1 MRMNYAYVS
10 CISLLLVMEEASQAQ
25 TQTDIHGSYK
35 AITIPLDQNIGYSR
49 TLILLHEIYN
59 GTDLSN
65 NYVVGTI
72 MAQRGAANSYQRLNT
87 VNIYSGSAYRSY
99 EASVHSHNQGK
110 ITFVDG
116 FMQNTGW
123 VLKTCMYDGKR
134 YMALDVP
141 YLAGPHSQGYHFVG
155 WVNSSGVSLKTV
167 TYQVDGVA
175 QNQHILSDIED
186 YTSTSNEH
194 HNVRS
199 FVVSGNVGIGTSN
212 PQERLSVNGNIRARE
227 VKVEMANWPDYVF
240 KDNYDLMSL
249 AELESYINTHGHLPG
264 IPSAKDVEADGI
276 GLAEMNRKLL
286 EKVEELTLYILKQ
299 QREINQLKEKDK
311 NLQ

>member
-1 MRMNYAYVS
+1 MNYVKQSLTMVS
-10 CISLLLVMEEASQAQ
+10 FFWMIISICWAQ
-25 TQTDIHGSYK
+25 TQTDIHGTYK
-35 AITIPLDQNIGYSR
+35 AITIPLDQNIAYSR
-49 TLILLHEIYN
+49 ALILLHEIYN

-72 MAQRGAANSYQRLNT
+72 MAQRGNANSFQRLNT
-87 VNIYSGSAYRSY
+87 ANIYSGSAYRSY

-123 VLKTCMYDGKR
+123 VLKTCIYDGKR

-141 YLAGPHSQGYHFVG
+141 YLAGQHSQGYHFVG
-155 WVNSSGVSLKTV
+155 WANSSGVSLKTV

-199 FVVSGNVGIGTSN
+199 FVVSGNVGIGTATPS
-212 PQERLSVNGNIRARE
+212 EKLSVNGNIGARE
-227 VKVEMANWPDYVF
+227 VKVETTNWPDYVF
-240 KDNYDLMSL
+240 DDDYALMPLS
-249 AELESYINTHGHLPG
+249 ELEAYIKANKHLPG
-264 IPSAKDVEADGI
+264 IPSAKEAEADGI

-286 EKVEELTLYILKQ
+286 EKVEELTRYVIDLHKSI
-299 QREINQLKEKDK
+299 EESK
-311 NLQ
+311 N